1 MKKEARLSNR
11 IIARYLFMRGS
22 KRLVLATVAAVFTT
36 TMFVLVAFATPQNQN
51 AQSNT
56 GGAVD
61 WKPVEQALGK
71 AGSMQP
77 GDVYKVSFPRS
88 DLKVTVAGVELK
100 PALALGSW
108 VAFKKTGDMTMVM
121 GDLVLVEDEVTPVL
135 TKLQEG
141 GVEVT
146 ALHNHVLHESPRVM
160 YMHIHAMGD
169 AVKIAK
175 AIHDALALSKTPF
188 AAPAAGSPNQDI
200 GIDTKQIDQIMGQ
213 SGKVNGVVYQYSIA
227 RADKNTDFAMMS
239 DGKGPV
245 IPPAMGV
252 AQAINFQPTG
262 GGKAA
267 ITGDFVLIVSE
278 VNPVI
283 KALRDNGIEV
293 TALHSHMLVETPR
306 LFFMHFWANDD
317 ALKLA
322 RGLRIALDRVN
333 IVRNQK

>member
-1 MKKEARLSNR
+1 MKMRSDRNMARRELIHSSL
-11 IIARYLFMRGS
+11 ARNTRRVILGVAALM
-22 KRLVLATVAAVFTT
+22 LATV
-36 TMFVLVAFATPQNQN
+36 FVIVACSAPQNQS
-51 AQSNT
+51 AQSSQQQPAAT
-56 GGAVD
+56 D
-61 WKPVEQALGK
+61 WRPVEQALGK

-77 GDVYKVSFPRS
+77 GDVYKVSLPRS
-88 DLKVTVAGVELK
+88 DLKVTAGGVELK

-108 VAFKKTGDMTMVM
+108 VAFKKTGDMTTVM
-121 GDLVLVEDEVTPVL
+121 GDLVLTEDEVTPVM
-135 TKLQEG
+135 TKLEEG
-141 GVEVT
+141 GVDPT
-146 ALHNHVLHESPRVM
+146 ALHNHVLRESPRVM

-188 AAPAAGSPNQDI
+188 AAPAAAPPNQDL

-213 SGKVNGVVYQYSIA
+213 SGKVNGVVYQFSVP
-227 RADKNTDFAMMS
+227 RADKIMDNDLE
-239 DGKGPV
+239 
-245 IPPAMGV
+245 IPPAMGI

-267 ITGDFVLIVSE
+267 ITGDFVLLASE

-293 TALHSHMLVETPR
+293 TALHSHMLVETPH

-317 ALKLA
+317 AQKLA
-322 RGLRIALDRVN
+322 RGLRAAPDKVN
-333 IVRNQK
+333 VKKG

>member
-1 MKKEARLSNR
+1 MKMRKDRNLARRALIHLSL
-11 IIARYLFMRGS
+11 ARKTRRVILSVAAFI
-22 KRLVLATVAAVFTT
+22 LATV
-36 TMFVLVAFATPQNQN
+36 FVLVACSAPQNQS
-51 AQSNT
+51 AQSNNQQPAAT
-56 GGAVD
+56 D

-77 GDVYKVSFPRS
+77 GDVYKVSLPRS
-88 DLKVTVAGVELK
+88 DLKVTVSGIELK

-121 GDLVLVEDEVTPVL
+121 GDLVLTEDEVTPVM
-135 TKLQEG
+135 TKLEEG
-141 GVEVT
+141 GVEPT

-188 AAPAAGSPNQDI
+188 AAPAATSPTQDL

-213 SGKVNGVVYQYSIA
+213 SGRVNGGVYQFSVP
-227 RADKNTDFAMMS
+227 RADKIMDNDME
-239 DGKGPV
+239 
-245 IPPAMGV
+245 IPPAMGI

-267 ITGDFVLIVSE
+267 ITGDFVLLASE

-293 TALHSHMLVETPR
+293 TALHSHMLVETPH

-317 ALKLA
+317 AQKLA
-322 RGLRIALDRVN
+322 RGLRAALDKVN
-333 IVRNQK
+333 VKKG